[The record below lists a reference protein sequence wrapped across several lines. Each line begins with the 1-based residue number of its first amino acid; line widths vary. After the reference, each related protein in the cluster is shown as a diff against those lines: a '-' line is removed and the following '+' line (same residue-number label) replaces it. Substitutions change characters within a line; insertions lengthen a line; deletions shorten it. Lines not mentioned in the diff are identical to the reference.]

1 MEACTMSG
9 TWNLQDAKNRF
20 SELVRQALRAGP
32 QVVTRRGKE
41 TAVVLSVED
50 YRRLVRPE
58 MNLVE
63 FMRSSPLRG
72 VELDLDRDPD
82 TGREVEL

>member
-1 MEACTMSG
+1 MSG

>member
-1 MEACTMSG
+1 MSG

-58 MNLVE
+58 MGLVE
-63 FMRSSPLRG
+63 FMRSSPLRD

-82 TGREVEL
+82 AGREVEL